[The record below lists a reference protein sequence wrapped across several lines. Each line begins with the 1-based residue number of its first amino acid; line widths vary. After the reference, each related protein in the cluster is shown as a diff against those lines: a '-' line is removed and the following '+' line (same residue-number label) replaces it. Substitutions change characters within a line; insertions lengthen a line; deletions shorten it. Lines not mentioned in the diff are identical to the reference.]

1 MNLRSDSVRFWH
13 KTDIDDIIALCH
25 IIKDYDAF
33 YKRVKDNLTCRFL
46 DSLERFSK
54 GKKGSVSKKVK
65 GFYNSNKKAIDIIN
79 KFSSITMF
87 INRNYTNYSIE
98 EGYTSY
104 KECKEFNFIRTYI
117 QKHKD
122 KINEILILLE
132 KLKELG
138 FKELYFD
145 ETLDFSI
152 KDYYLPLNEFG
163 CIDIDF
169 ADNISVIPEYKTR
182 GVSYKIN
189 NSPYLIGLRIN
200 FNISSNDI
208 LPVLPMSILLN
219 SLIFDPKELPDSIT
233 KENTFGKITA
243 LAKEKEQV
251 SVAITNSVNFGV
263 GILGLNEAYQ
273 ILCNMVDN
281 IKSGDE
287 TFDAS
292 REKIKDLLSQLGSG
306 ITFLQQES
314 DAYNSGVAN
323 KFPEITPDV
332 LASEVKRYLKRR
344 EDAKY
349 HLH

>member
-1 MNLRSDSVRFWH
+1 
-13 KTDIDDIIALCH
+13 
-25 IIKDYDAF
+25 
-33 YKRVKDNLTCRFL
+33 
-46 DSLERFSK
+46 
-54 GKKGSVSKKVK
+54 
-65 GFYNSNKKAIDIIN
+65 
-79 KFSSITMF
+79 
-87 INRNYTNYSIE
+87 
-98 EGYTSY
+98 
-104 KECKEFNFIRTYI
+104 
-117 QKHKD
+117 
-122 KINEILILLE
+122 
-132 KLKELG
+132 
-138 FKELYFD
+138 
-145 ETLDFSI
+145 
-152 KDYYLPLNEFG
+152 
-163 CIDIDF
+163 
-169 ADNISVIPEYKTR
+169 
-182 GVSYKIN
+182 
-189 NSPYLIGLRIN
+189 
-200 FNISSNDI
+200 
-208 LPVLPMSILLN
+208 MSILLN

-243 LAKEKEQV
+243 LAKEKEQE

-273 ILCNMVDN
+273 RLCNMVDN

-323 KFPEITPDV
+323 KFPEITSDV